1 MHLDLNDPA
10 TRPLL
15 GRFLRPIARLA
26 VKSGLSFREISHL
39 LKVEMLD
46 ICESELLKSGQK
58 ISASKISAATGLNR
72 NDIKALKEA
81 PEETSPFSHRL
92 VARVLNRWEQDKRF
106 LDGRGRPRIL
116 TITGPN
122 NDFEKLVSSVSS
134 HIAAGAVLFELL
146 RTGQIKKT
154 PRGVKLESAIALA
167 SKDVMRGLDL
177 LARNIESLCSAV
189 FENLAQKEMKNLHLR
204 TTYDNIYVS
213 DLERIREWLIREG
226 TRFHERMRDM
236 LSKSDADVHPRLT
249 KSSSEAGATV
259 IVGTFSL
266 TEEVS
271 EPRNF

>member
-15 GRFLRPIARLA
+15 RRLLRPMARIA

-39 LKVEMLD
+39 LKVEMLE
-46 ICESELLKSGQK
+46 ICESELVKDGQK
-58 ISASKISAATGLNR
+58 VSASKISAATGLNR

-81 PEETSPFSHRL
+81 PEATSPFSHRL
-92 VARVLNRWEQDKRF
+92 VARVLNRWEQDARF

-116 TITGPN
+116 TISGPD

-134 HIAAGAVLFELL
+134 HIAAGAVLFELI
-146 RTGQIKKT
+146 RTGQVKKT

-167 SKDVMRGLDL
+167 SKDSMRGLDL

-189 FENLAQKEMKNLHLR
+189 FENLSEKVMKNLHLR

-213 DLERIREWLIREG
+213 DLGRIREWLIQEG
-226 TRFHERMRDM
+226 SRFHERMRDM
-236 LSKSDADVHPRLT
+236 LSKSDADIHPRSA
-249 KSSSEAGATV
+249 KGSSATGGTV
-259 IVGTFSL
+259 VVGTFSL
-266 TEEVS
+266 TEES
-271 EPRNF
+271 AAP